1 MIKKT
6 ILLFLTLSASLQAAT
21 VTLAWDR
28 TATDTKNEPIE
39 GVGYAAYIVGAGAT
53 QTVETVSNTAS
64 FLDIDVGRPYTAYV
78 IAKTTNALSEPSDP
92 LSVLL
97 VPELEIEKYHLST
110 EADTG
115 SYTIQWRKTLTEGE
129 WLDIVDVSGDNV
141 RLDISLITMGWSTGY
156 FKLKEK

>member
-64 FLDIDVGRPYTAYV
+64 FPNVDVGRPYTAYV

-97 VPELEIEKYHLST
+97 LPELVIENAHLIT

-115 SYTIQWRKTLTEGE
+115 NYTIQWSNNLTNGG
-129 WLDIVDVSGDNV
+129 WVDIIDVSGDNISI
-141 RLDISLITMGWSTGY
+141 DIHVMTMGWSTGY